1 MGGPRV
7 NGVDA
12 ENPWVRRIICRCWGL
27 KIQLRLRLTGTSKHK
42 VFKNID
48 LVRIEGPVWYTTYQ
62 HLHVVKGVVSNHS
75 IYLNAN
81 GKRTFMRLS

>member
-1 MGGPRV
+1 MG
-7 NGVDA
+7 A
-12 ENPWVRRIICRCWGL
+12 ENNLQMLGSQDQ
-27 KIQLRLRLTGTSKHK
+27 IQLRLRLTGTSKHK

-75 IYLNAN
+75 VI
-81 GKRTFMRLS
+81 